1 MNINLNKSQF
11 SSNEFDKVSDKKN
24 VLVLVADGSEEMEVV
39 IFVDLLRRAG
49 INVDIVSIKD
59 NDNLIQCSRN
69 VKLLA
74 DKNINDLQDYSIY
87 DLVYI
92 PGGSL
97 GVEFLKNNSKVKE
110 IVNYFYKTKK
120 YVSAICAGPLVL
132 KESIDIKNVKLTSY
146 PTLKDQYDNYLDD
159 LVVVDN
165 KVITSQG
172 PATTFLLAFKV
183 IEILRGENIKNI
195 VYNAVLFNKL
205 IDKLVIKKED
215 SYIL

>member
-1 MNINLNKSQF
+1 MTDFKSI
-11 SSNEFDKVSDKKN
+11 DKKN
-24 VLVLVADGSEEMEVV
+24 VLVLVADGSEEMEIV

-69 VKLLA
+69 IKLLA
-74 DKNINDLQDYSIY
+74 DKNINDISDYGIY

-97 GVEFLKNNSKVKE
+97 GVENLKSNSKVKE
-110 IVNYFYKTKK
+110 IIRYFYNSKK

-132 KESIDIKNVKLTSY
+132 KESLNTKDLKLTSY
-146 PTLKDQYDNYLDD
+146 PTLKDQYENYIDE
-159 LVVVDN
+159 LVFQDSN
-165 KVITSQG
+165 VITSQG

-183 IEILRGENIKNI
+183 IEILRGENIKDA
-195 VYNAVLFNKL
+195 VYNAVLFDKL
-205 IDKLVIKKED
+205 INKIKVNT
-215 SYIL
+215 